1 MKKIFLLLSFLS
13 FNLIFSQEEIA
24 PEHIVQE
31 QVEAYNNKDIE
42 AFLATYSDDIE
53 IYNFPNS
60 LSMKGKE
67 EMREVYSEMFDSVK
81 VLHCE
86 IKKRIIINNK
96 VIDHEYVKFDDN
108 FSTVV
113 AIYEVK
119 NDKIIKVTF
128 VR

>member
-1 MKKIFLLLSFLS
+1 MKKIFFILFFVGVQFS
-13 FNLIFSQEEIA
+13 FSQEVNT
-24 PEHIVQE
+24 PETIVQK
-31 QVEAYNNKDIE
+31 QVEAYNNKDID

-53 IYNFPNS
+53 IYNFPNI
-60 LSMKGKE
+60 LSMKGKTQ
-67 EMREVYSEMFDSVK
+67 MREVYSEMFERVK
-81 VLHCE
+81 ELHCE

-108 FSTVV
+108 FSSVV

-119 NDKIIKVTF
+119 DGKIIKVTF

>member
-1 MKKIFLLLSFLS
+1 MKKILFILFFVGVQFS
-13 FNLIFSQEEIA
+13 FSQEVTT
-24 PEHIVQE
+24 PETIVQK
-31 QVEAYNNKDIE
+31 QVDAYNNKDID

-53 IYNFPNS
+53 IYNFPNL
-60 LSMKGKE
+60 LSMKGKA
-67 EMREVYSEMFDSVK
+67 EMREVYSEMFDRVK
-81 VLHCE
+81 ELHCE

>member
-1 MKKIFLLLSFLS
+1 MKKIFFILFFVGVQFS
-13 FNLIFSQEEIA
+13 FSQEVIS
-24 PEHIVQE
+24 PETIVQK

-42 AFLATYSDDIE
+42 AFLETYSDDIE

-60 LSMKGKE
+60 LIMKGKE
-67 EMREVYSEMFDSVK
+67 EMRDVYSEMFDSVK
-81 VLHCE
+81 ELHCE